1 MKTTDKQ
8 IAANRV
14 NALKST
20 GPTTEVGKVISSRNS
35 LKHGLLAKEVVITA
49 GAGAENREEFDVLL
63 TDLSNQFKPVGTLEE
78 MLVEKIAV
86 AYWRLRRAHRYEVGL
101 LRHELDDF
109 KQKYYDAQLPYSTE
123 KINKTDDEIN
133 HEIRTKD
140 QAINDYQKI
149 KSLFADHYKS
159 GDGLEKIFNFTDE
172 WFSLG
177 DSDEFNIDE
186 LCELS
191 PAEIRDRLNEAGL
204 TDDDIWKKH
213 LDLLDDY
220 IDSFQ
225 SNIDDLRNEKEKNEL
240 ALQVKEKLASI
251 PDSNGLDQL
260 LKYETAID
268 RQFYKAIDQ
277 LERIQ
282 RLRAGDNVP
291 SPLKIDLDVNN
302 SGSG

>member
-49 GAGAENREEFDVLL
+49 GAGTENREEFDVLL
-63 TDLSNQFKPVGTLEE
+63 TDLTSQFKPEGTLEE

-101 LRHELDDF
+101 LRQELDDF
-109 KQKYYDAQLPYSTE
+109 KQKYYDTRLSYG
-123 KINKTDDEIN
+123 NKKMYRTNDRIDYEI
-133 HEIRTKD
+133 ELEDKERDKYVD
-140 QAINDYQKI
+140 C
-149 KSLFADHYKS
+149 KSLFEKLHKS
-159 GDGLEKIFNFTDE
+159 GKDLKEIYDFKENWDSVYDNAMVTMDGLPE
-172 WFSLG
+172 G
-177 DSDEFNIDE
+177 
-186 LCELS
+186 S
-191 PAEIRDRLNEAGL
+191 PVQLREALNQRGL
-204 TDDDIWKKH
+204 TDDDIWLCH
-213 LDLLDDY
+213 IEACDDS
-220 IDSFQ
+220 IASAQ
-225 SNIDDLRNEKEKNEL
+225 RKISDLRNEKEKNEL
-240 ALQVKEKLASI
+240 ALQVIEKLASI

-291 SPLKIDLDVNN
+291 APLKIDLDVNT
-302 SGSG
+302 S